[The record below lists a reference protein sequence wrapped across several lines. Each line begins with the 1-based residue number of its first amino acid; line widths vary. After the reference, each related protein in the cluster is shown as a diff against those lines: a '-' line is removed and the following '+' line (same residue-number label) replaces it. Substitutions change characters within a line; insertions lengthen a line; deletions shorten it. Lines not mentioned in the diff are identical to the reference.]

1 MKLVFDPNQEF
12 QHDAIEA
19 VLGLFKGIGH
29 QGGSNQVIA
38 NKEHNLLP
46 GTMFTANQFP
56 LSRESLLINTRV
68 VQEVKKYRVPNI
80 TG

>member
-29 QGGSNQVIA
+29 QGGTI
-38 NKEHNLLP
+38 K
-46 GTMFTANQFP
+46 
-56 LSRESLLINTRV
+56 LSQIKNIICCLEQCLLLINYLFL
-68 VQEVKKYRVPNI
+68 ENPS
-80 TG
+80 